1 MLICV
6 FPNLQ
11 IHIMK
16 IEIWSDI
23 VCPFCYIGKK
33 RLEKALENFP
43 HRDEVSIIWKS
54 YQLHPQ
60 FPKDTAGIPAIDY
73 IKNAK
78 GLTEEETLGM
88 MQQVQSIGKSLDID
102 FDFEK
107 SLIVNTLNAHRLI
120 HLAQETNQGN
130 ALKERLLKA
139 HFSEGLDVNNHAIL
153 VQLAVEIGLDIT
165 AVEEVLTTDR
175 FTYEVTQD
183 IQEGVNLG
191 LRGVPFFVF
200 NKKFGIAGAQPLEM
214 FEQTLRQAYDDAK
227 PNIIMN
233 NNEGPTCDVETG
245 NCE

>member
-1 MLICV
+1 
-6 FPNLQ
+6 
-11 IHIMK
+11 MK

-33 RLEKALENFP
+33 RLEQALASFP
-43 HRDEVSIIWKS
+43 HYNEVEIIWKS

-60 FPKDTAGIPAIDY
+60 FPQDTTGIPAVEY

-78 GLTEEETLGM
+78 GLTKEETLGM
-88 MQQVQSIGKSLDID
+88 MQQVQSIGKSLAID

-120 HLAQETNQGN
+120 HFAQEIGLGN
-130 ALKERLLKA
+130 VLKERLFKA
-139 HFSEGLDVNNHAIL
+139 HFSEGADVNDTNTL
-153 VQLAVEIGLDIT
+153 VNLAVEVGMDNK
-165 AVEEVLTTDR
+165 EVDEMLHSDR

-227 PNIIMN
+227 TVIIMN
-233 NNEGPTCDVETG
+233 DNEGPSCDSETG
-245 NCE
+245 NC